1 MHVPHSLLTIG
12 AAATCW
18 IVAGVCYE
26 TPRSADGDME
36 PHNALAIRR
45 SAYGSLIA
53 RLMKD
58 SLHNYWHAGCTDP
71 AHDHGTRPAA
81 APTPAPAPS
90 PSPAGRFA
98 ARQASQQPG
107 GQAHGHGGDHVCGS
121 GCDHAHQQASPTLS
135 WVDRLGRSVSRMD
148 HMRSVRNSPFAVAPT
163 HRLFLSASADWRVHV
178 AWQLDPGDAALYEID
193 HYVSLTRATS
203 AESAKRKASE
213 LAQRTIQH
221 ALSPQAGPADAL
233 TGAGAA
239 INLLNDDLRRGRT
252 EPVKTEELLR
262 DWRAL
267 MFCLNRHR
275 ELRQEADEEDWWN
288 EIPDVRRTEIE
299 TYATMLE
306 RLSVMIQKQL
316 ASDGT
321 IRQ

>member
-1 MHVPHSLLTIG
+1 MHVPHSLLTLG

-26 TPRSADGDME
+26 TPRSADGHME

-71 AHDHGTRPAA
+71 SHEHGTKPAA
-81 APTPAPAPS
+81 TPAPSPS

-98 ARQASQQPG
+98 ARQASQKSDSPAHAPG
-107 GQAHGHGGDHVCGS
+107 GGHVCGS
-121 GCDHAHQQASPTLS
+121 DCDHARPKTSPTLS
-135 WVDRLGRSVSRMD
+135 WVDRLGRSVSRIE

-193 HYVSLTRATS
+193 HFVSLTRATS
-203 AESAKRKASE
+203 AESAKQKAEE
-213 LAQRTIQH
+213 LARRTIQH
-221 ALSPQAGPADAL
+221 ALSPQAGPAEAL

-239 INLLNDDLRRGRT
+239 INLLNDKMRRDQT
-252 EPVKTEELLR
+252 EPVKTAELLR

-267 MFCLNRHR
+267 MFCLNRHHA
-275 ELRQEADEEDWWN
+275 LRQEADEEDWWN
-288 EIPDVRRTEIE
+288 DIPDVRRTEIE